1 MPCRKLC
8 NGTFQKSYE
17 ARSGLDLASS
27 HGTSVRNKRYG
38 VGSCFL
44 DMSGG
49 VWQSGLDTAA
59 GGNVDFQVWHYDDWG
74 NYHRIY

>member
-1 MPCRKLC
+1 MIDSDNGSILPCP
-8 NGTFQKSYE
+8 
-17 ARSGLDLASS
+17 
-27 HGTSVRNKRYG
+27 
-38 VGSCFL
+38 GSCFL

-59 GGNVDFQVWHYDDWG
+59 GGNVGSQVGHYDDWG